1 MSKLPGRVGD
11 DKHPLE
17 PPQMPFQDSDRPSSK
32 QRGRVFL
39 KMLEKTH
46 HIILNG
52 RFEPKN
58 SPTPYTWQPNEKAF
72 IIDYNTISKEHF
84 HPVKS
89 CTVIPQSSRKSRSTP
104 KPPTDYNPIL
114 LHVAMPTVDDS
125 QEARAQPEY
134 IQRPQRTQYHSARL
148 KYNKALQK
156 FKTIM
161 EGKSEEGAERLK
173 ALKSDLTKGKIDA
186 NKYADSANTIL
197 VSIIQHAAQTTLGQ
211 IDSRDRLARDDGPD
225 IQPDSEEASKTTKYS
240 SNDPKIKNAE
250 SRLQAA
256 QNDLQLAKESSASPN
271 TIRGHVDEVR
281 DANNHMK

>member
-1 MSKLPGRVGD
+1 
-11 DKHPLE
+11 
-17 PPQMPFQDSDRPSSK
+17 
-32 QRGRVFL
+32 
-39 KMLEKTH
+39 
-46 HIILNG
+46 
-52 RFEPKN
+52 
-58 SPTPYTWQPNEKAF
+58 
-72 IIDYNTISKEHF
+72 
-84 HPVKS
+84 
-89 CTVIPQSSRKSRSTP
+89 
-104 KPPTDYNPIL
+104 
-114 LHVAMPTVDDS
+114 MPTVDDS

-281 DANNHMK
+281 DANNHMKWTKHLQRQQFATTEVTGQVQQIPSDKDSMWDLLRAYKTDHT

>member
-1 MSKLPGRVGD
+1 
-11 DKHPLE
+11 
-17 PPQMPFQDSDRPSSK
+17 MPFLDNDRPSSK

-84 HPVKS
+84 HLINS
-89 CTVIPQSSRKSRSTP
+89 CTVIPRSSRKSRSTP
-104 KPPTDYNPIL
+104 KPPTDHNPIL
-114 LHVAMPTVDDS
+114 LQIAMPTADDS
-125 QEARAQPEY
+125 QKAPSQPEY
-134 IQRPQRTQYHSARL
+134 LQEPPRTQYHSARL
-148 KYNKALQK
+148 KYNNVLQK

-197 VSIIQHAAQTTLGQ
+197 VSIIQHAAQTT
-211 IDSRDRLARDDGPD
+211 SRSNRLPGL
-225 IQPDSEEASKTTKYS
+225 
-240 SNDPKIKNAE
+240 
-250 SRLQAA
+250 SR
-256 QNDLQLAKESSASPN
+256 E
-271 TIRGHVDEVR
+271 R
-281 DANNHMK
+281 